1 MDHSNT
7 SASAKQISL
16 EAFHDIS
23 VEVLR
28 IPDTERKLYRHF
40 VEEKKYMIEHL
51 WSSFLA
57 EEAART
63 KEDWAPV
70 MWKRIGESPLSF
82 RVKNILRCHDII
94 LVGHLVQLSRRDLLK
109 FRSLGPCT
117 LHEITKYLATLG
129 LKLASD

>member
-1 MDHSNT
+1 MDHSIT

-16 EAFHDIS
+16 ETFHDIS

-57 EEAART
+57 EEATRT
-63 KEDWAPV
+63 KNDWEPV
-70 MWKRIGESPLSF
+70 MWTKIRETPLS
-82 RVKNILRCHDII
+82 RRAKNILRCYDII
-94 LVGHLVQLSRRDLLK
+94 LVGHLVQLTRKDLLE
-109 FRSLGPCT
+109 FRSLGRCT
-117 LHEITKYLATLG
+117 LNEITKFLDSIG
-129 LKLASD
+129 LELASD

>member
-1 MDHSNT
+1 MDHSIT

-28 IPDTERKLYRHF
+28 IPDTERKLYLHF

-57 EEAART
+57 EEAERT

-94 LVGHLVQLSRRDLLK
+94 LVGHLVQLTRKDLLN

-117 LHEITKYLATLG
+117 LHEIMKYLATIG
-129 LKLASD
+129 LELASD